1 MNIIEQHRKFK
12 QLSSKTVLLVQN
24 LVKLRK
30 LGKTDQEIQA
40 AIMSLN
46 LPFALH
52 LFLMGNYSDLM
63 KYYGG

>member
-12 QLSSKTVLLVQN
+12 QLNSKTALLVQN